1 MPLVISNHA
10 ALSWHDSGKR
20 SHATWCKVVFLPS
33 HTYMN
38 VCLSVSRLSENRIH
52 NKGNRKS
59 LCARYCHRKKR
70 RIDLDR
76 ILRFAFGALA
86 EERRRILIKQVTMT
100 KADEYNFSPSLLF
113 PLTWFRAENGTDDV
127 NQLGAE
133 WILTPGR
140 SKGSKKPTAK
150 GIFHFLTKVL
160 CDKRLIIFHSN
171 RQVAPVRSV
180 CVRLGNF
187 WRRTTRRKELYSSC
201 HSNSHPANP

>member
-1 MPLVISNHA
+1 
-10 ALSWHDSGKR
+10 
-20 SHATWCKVVFLPS
+20 
-33 HTYMN
+33 MN

-133 WILTPGR
+133 
-140 SKGSKKPTAK
+140 
-150 GIFHFLTKVL
+150 
-160 CDKRLIIFHSN
+160 
-171 RQVAPVRSV
+171 
-180 CVRLGNF
+180 
-187 WRRTTRRKELYSSC
+187 
-201 HSNSHPANP
+201 